1 MAKKMKM
8 GKLPIAEI
16 GGALAGAIAAGFV
29 KKTLIKNAPD
39 LSPTIKGA
47 IITGAGAF
55 LAMQSNSIMKGAGL
69 AMVSVGGLE
78 LVNAFM
84 PDLGINGVDDI
95 FLSAPADQSILSAP
109 ADQSILSGG
118 DDYAINGDDS
128 MNGDFDSMNG
138 DFDSMSGDEL
148 IGEEY
153 GINGDE

>member
-1 MAKKMKM
+1 MKS
-8 GKLPIAEI
+8 GKLPIGEI

-29 KKTLIKNAPD
+29 KKILIKSAPD

-47 IITGAGAF
+47 VITGAGAF
-55 LAMQSNSIMKGAGL
+55 LAMQKSPIMKGAGL

-84 PDLGINGVDDI
+84 PDALGGIEDI

-109 ADQSILSGG
+109 ADQSILSGMDDYAINGDDSINGDDYAING

-128 MNGDFDSMNG
+128 
-138 DFDSMSGDEL
+138 
-148 IGEEY
+148 IGEEFI
-153 GINGDE
+153 GEEF